1 MRSKAILILG
11 GILAALIG
19 PLLFSTWYTYKL
31 QEEVHDQAFRVELE
45 QEADFLASGMRDPVW
60 NLIPDQGRPLLA
72 AMLGSAEAAAAA
84 KGVARRVQAAAVR
97 PHFEEAEAALFA
109 QLSTAVGG
117 AAG

>member
-1 MRSKAILILG
+1 M
-11 GILAALIG
+11 
-19 PLLFSTWYTYKL
+19 
-31 QEEVHDQAFRVELE
+31 
-45 QEADFLASGMRDPVW
+45 
-60 NLIPDQGRPLLA
+60 LA

-109 QLSTAVGG
+109 QLSTAKGG

>member
-1 MRSKAILILG
+1 MLKPIRRGLPCCCVPRGEGNVSPPSSG
-11 GILAALIG
+11 
-19 PLLFSTWYTYKL
+19 T
-31 QEEVHDQAFRVELE
+31 
-45 QEADFLASGMRDPVW
+45 QEAA
-60 NLIPDQGRPLLA
+60 LLA

-109 QLSTAVGG
+109 QLSTAKGG